1 MGPRLA
7 DVYNAPMQMDQW
19 EQGGVPWRA
28 LGGRLL
34 GAVAAPAAA
43 RLINTVAVVG
53 LAALLAHWT
62 RGALWPAARSGPMR
76 SATPRPPRPSL
87 AVLLNAHLF
96 GRPATEGPAAIP
108 VSRLPLIV
116 SGLVTGR
123 PGVALIGRPG
133 QGVRPYQV
141 GATVSAGVVLE
152 AVTFGRAI
160 LRQDGR
166 LEGLLLYPPKA
177 APSPPSAL
185 PGGSGPRRPP
195 GVFGSRRVRHPIAIS
210 AGPSVAAGLGGIS
223 SASLGS
229 WLVSDPQGGVLVRG
243 VPGPVFADLGLRQG
257 DVIERVDGYPVN
269 SLDSVVRAYMGGAR
283 NGAVTVDVRRHGRTE
298 VFRYGVRG
306 P

>member
-1 MGPRLA
+1 MS
-7 DVYNAPMQMDQW
+7 
-19 EQGGVPWRA
+19 WRA

-43 RLINTVAVVG
+43 RLINTVVVVG
-53 LAALLAHWT
+53 LAVLLGRWT
-62 RGALWPAARSGPMR
+62 RGALWPPARSGSIR
-76 SATPRPPRPSL
+76 SATPRPSRPSL

-96 GRPATEGPAAIP
+96 GRPAAEGPAAIP

-133 QGVRPYQV
+133 QGVRPYRV

-185 PGGSGPRRPP
+185 AGGSGPRRVP
-195 GVFGSRRVRHPIAIS
+195 GVFGLRVRHPIAIS

-229 WLVSDPQGGVLVRG
+229 WLVSDPQGGVLVKG

-257 DVIERVDGYPVN
+257 DVIERVDGRPVD
-269 SLDSVVRAYMGGAR
+269 SLDSVVRAYMRGAR
-283 NGAVTVDVRRHGRTE
+283 NGAVTVDVRRDGRTE